1 MTLLCPLFYPKKMR
15 VFVSF
20 LLFAIAGFALP
31 HAVASEKSA
40 ADLFH
45 RHFIDST
52 LRVDYHRTGSR
63 QWDTIVDVGYAV
75 AGQWAGSTTQ
85 LVDPFDNGLYR
96 IVVMDKLMASVEEP
110 SPMTAS
116 PLYSRCYNTLF
127 SEYRETA
134 AGADS
139 TATFEEVVRIPMPR
153 HAVYLLFQRR
163 EADGKFHTQSVVLF
177 DPAAPDFKPRRLPP
191 SCAPLKLHYSGKPQ
205 RKVDIAIVPEGYGAA
220 DSVKLRRDLQHF
232 CDYILAQE
240 PFASRRRDI
249 NVWGLQLTSKASGI
263 TNPVKGIA
271 VESLLGAS
279 YNTLGS
285 DRYLMT
291 THLWQLHDVI
301 GTMPCDHIVIM
312 ANSTTYGGGAIY
324 NFYAMSS
331 TCDMAYMVLPHELG
345 HSIGGLADEY
355 VDENLSYGDMHDD
368 GREPPEPNITTLVDF
383 ASKWQSML
391 APGTPV
397 PTPDDGS
404 VAPRENGPLG
414 VYEGAGY
421 KPHGVY
427 RPVMH
432 CMMRDYA
439 PFCPVCCKRLN
450 AVFDLY
456 IK

>member
-20 LLFAIAGFALP
+20 LLFAIVGFALP
-31 HAVASEKSA
+31 HAVA

-45 RHFIDST
+45 RHFADST
-52 LRVDYHRTGSR
+52 LRVDYHRTGNR
-63 QWDTIVDVGYAV
+63 KCDTIVDVTYAV
-75 AGQWAGSTTQ
+75 AGGWVGSTTQ
-85 LVDPFDNGLYR
+85 LIDPFDNGDYR
-96 IVVMDKLMASVEEP
+96 IVVTDTAASEF
-110 SPMTAS
+110 
-116 PLYSRCYNTLF
+116 LYSRCYNTLF
-127 SEYRETA
+127 SEYRQTK

-139 TATFEEVVRIPMPR
+139 AATFEEVVRVPLPL
-153 HAVYLLFQRR
+153 HAVRLLFQRR
-163 EADGKFHTQSVVLF
+163 GTDGKFHTQSAMLL
-177 DPAAPDFKPRRLPP
+177 DPAAKDFAPRRPQ
-191 SCAPLKLHYSGKPQ
+191 PLCSPLRLHYSGNPQ

-220 DSVKLRRDLQHF
+220 DSLKMRRDLQRF

-240 PFASRRRDI
+240 PFASRSRHI
-249 NVWGLQLTSKASGI
+249 NVWGLPLTAKASGI
-263 TNPVKGIA
+263 TNPGRGIA

-291 THLWQLHDVI
+291 TRLWQLHDVLA
-301 GTMPCDHIVIM
+301 TTPCDHIVIM

-355 VDENLSYGDMHDD
+355 VDEELSYSDIHPTAT
-368 GREPPEPNITTLVDF
+368 EPVEPNITTLVDF

-391 APGTPV
+391 PKGTAV
-397 PTPDDGS
+397 PTPDNAS
-404 VAPRENGPLG
+404 VSRSENGPLG

-421 KPHGVY
+421 KPRGVY
-427 RPVMH
+427 RPAMH

-439 PFCPVCCKRLN
+439 PFCPVCKKRLN